1 VGEILENV
9 CPNCGGGFSMRPI
22 RPKEARRKNVSL
34 VYQPSSKKRVIT
46 EYTIDE
52 IKAFSKQIKAINPE
66 ER

>member
-1 VGEILENV
+1 
-9 CPNCGGGFSMRPI
+9 MRPI